1 MCSIEHS
8 RRDRIVKG
16 VSARHAKTGHFLYS
30 RAVKAGCHSMIFALL
45 FMAGIPTADAG
56 TAAGVGVMLDNGDA
70 LTGGLGA
77 RGMVQIGS
85 GRTNLEAVAGYTPDR
100 GVGNLTGLTHTL
112 VGIAANTGGG
122 DTEFVQPVDHQAFSV
137 SGLFDWSVVEPMQF
151 SPTWVVSPHLL
162 AGGGVV
168 GFQTYSASYDDS
180 SHGAAGTV
188 LELSQKSVR
197 LMVQA
202 GVSLEI
208 WAQSKWGIR
217 FSTIDQVHVAPK
229 PQYDPDTPVDESQMY
244 HRVKSSID
252 LLVQFK

>member
-16 VSARHAKTGHFLYS
+16 QWARQAKAGHFLYS
-30 RAVKAGCHSMIFALL
+30 RAVKAGSHSMIFALL
-45 FMAGIPTADAG
+45 FMAGIPTAEAG
-56 TAAGVGVMLDNGDA
+56 AAAGVGVMLNNGDA
-70 LTGGLGA
+70 LTQGLGA
-77 RGMVQIGS
+77 RGLVQIGS
-85 GRTNLEAVAGYTPDR
+85 GRTKLEAVAGYTPDR
-100 GVGNLTGLTHTL
+100 GVGNLSGLTHAL
-112 VGIAANTGGG
+112 VAIAAGTGDGG
-122 DTEFVQPVDHQAFSV
+122 AGFVQPVDHQAFSV

-162 AGGGVV
+162 GGGGVV

-180 SHGAAGTV
+180 SGTPGTV

-197 LMVQA
+197 LMAQA
-202 GVSLEI
+202 GMSLEI

-217 FSTIDQVHVAPK
+217 FATIDQVHVAPK
-229 PQYDPDTPVDESQMY
+229 PQYDPNVPVAESQMY